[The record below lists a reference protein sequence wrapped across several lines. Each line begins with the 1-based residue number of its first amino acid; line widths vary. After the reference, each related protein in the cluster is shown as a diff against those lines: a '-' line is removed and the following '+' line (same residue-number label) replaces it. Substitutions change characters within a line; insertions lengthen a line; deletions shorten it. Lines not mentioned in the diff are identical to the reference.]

1 MIASFAPL
9 IAIPDR
15 PPAKKADKSSCPA
28 IDTTLASAWELLN
41 PWARHLSKAS
51 IILLWLPFAS
61 VSTMRS
67 RILLATSSEPSA
79 AKLFARRANTLP
91 PAPRIPSKPSF
102 SAIYSTA
109 PYNAPTP
116 SARSSE
122 KPFSFISVT
131 VCVAICDDMI
141 SEVAFLVMFF
151 TFLSVAP
158 LVSPPAKPTPRLLP
172 TSIAATESAIDIP
185 VL

>member
-41 PWARHLSKAS
+41 PWARHSSKAA

-91 PAPRIPSKPSF
+91 PAPRIAPKPSF
-102 SAIYSTA
+102 SEIYSTA
-109 PYNAPTP
+109 PYSAPTP

-122 KPFSFISVT
+122 KPCSFISVT
-131 VCVAICDDMI
+131 VCVAICEAIIKED
-141 SEVAFLVMFF
+141 AFAAI
-151 TFLSVAP
+151 FLALFSTLLELP
-158 LVSPPAKPTPRLLP
+158 LTGSLIPSP
-172 TSIAATESAIDIP
+172 
-185 VL
+185 